1 MKPRIAGG
9 LVALIVLILDQASKL
24 WLLYGVGIVDGERIP
39 IAPFLNV
46 VLMWNTGISYSLFS
60 QTTAAGR
67 WALLG
72 VTIVITIVLAVW
84 LWRGAGLVSAL
95 ALGAIIGGALG
106 NGYDRFA
113 YGAVVDFCDFHIGG
127 WHWYVFNV
135 ADTAIVLGVAL
146 LAYDGLIAERGGRG
160 RQAGINSPRTSSNG

>member
-1 MKPRIAGG
+1 MKPRISGA
-9 LVALIVLILDQASKL
+9 LVALILLVLDQASKL
-24 WLLYGVGIVDGERIP
+24 WLLYGIGMVNGEVIK
-39 IAPFLNV
+39 IAPFLNIT
-46 VLMWNTGISYSLFS
+46 LLWNPGISYSLFP
-60 QTTAAGR
+60 QTTETGR

-72 VTIVITIVLAVW
+72 VTVLVAIALAIW
-84 LWRGAGLVSAL
+84 LWRSVGLVSAL
-95 ALGAIIGGALG
+95 GLGAIIGGALG

-146 LAYDGLIAERGGRG
+146 LAYDGLFAERGGR
-160 RQAGINSPRTSSNG
+160 AVHAPRTSSNG